1 MPKVAELAPPPPAP
15 VKEEAVVEEA
25 VVEEAVVEEAVEE
38 EEVAE
43 PEPEAAAPAPAEEKK
58 AGRVY
63 DESYAD
69 SKADMAKV
77 AEEAERLADANDQG
91 KRDM

>member
-1 MPKVAELAPPPPAP
+1 MHLSACYRRCCASAAAGSRGEQAASK
-15 VKEEAVVEEA
+15 
-25 VVEEAVVEEAVEE
+25 EAVEE

-63 DESYAD
+63 DESYAE

>member
-1 MPKVAELAPPPPAP
+1 MPKVAEMAPPPPAP
-15 VKEEAVVEEA
+15 VKEEA

>member
-1 MPKVAELAPPPPAP
+1 MFT
-15 VKEEAVVEEA
+15 
-25 VVEEAVVEEAVEE
+25 
-38 EEVAE
+38 E